1 MPFCQVY
8 VNFTELIH
16 RQVARVKLGFDFY
29 LLIVIL
35 NRFGRFEMS
44 CQDQIWGWSLQYR
57 SRRDGQKFR
66 FGIRKS
72 LLVTRIR
79 IQ

>member
-16 RQVARVKLGFDFY
+16 RQLARVKLGFDFY

-44 CQDQIWGWSLQYR
+44 CQDQI
-57 SRRDGQKFR
+57 
-66 FGIRKS
+66 
-72 LLVTRIR
+72 
-79 IQ
+79 